1 MWYVVPWLGG
11 IKFKSSAKIEDK
23 NGDAIMKFAK
33 KCPKDQTMDAI
44 NARVIRIK
52 IDTRTHPSYNNNSN
66 NNKDNDGNGDRKSP
80 HEHIRSIIISW
91 SNWYERPFEWEQQR
105 ERRKKDDLNDDA
117 ILCWKNSLHFCYVCW
132 KSNGQLAV
140 MWFPCV
146 AFYRLLSICRRSVQS
161 HWKFQ
166 RVIRSVFS
174 LLPIFKW
181 KSKLE
186 LNHNVM

>member
-132 KSNGQLAV
+132 KVKRPTSCNVISLCR
-140 MWFPCV
+140 F
-146 AFYRLLSICRRSVQS
+146 LSFVKHLPSLRSIALKVPTSDQIRFFTS
-161 HWKFQ
+161 SYFQ
-166 RVIRSVFS
+166 MEIETWTQ
-174 LLPIFKW
+174 P
-181 KSKLE
+181 
-186 LNHNVM
+186 

>member
-105 ERRKKDDLNDDA
+105 ERRKKRRFKR
-117 ILCWKNSLHFCYVCW
+117 WRHFV
-132 KSNGQLAV
+132 LE
-140 MWFPCV
+140 
-146 AFYRLLSICRRSVQS
+146 
-161 HWKFQ
+161 KF
-166 RVIRSVFS
+166 SS
-174 LLPIFKW
+174 LLLCVLKVKRPT
-181 KSKLE
+181 SC
-186 LNHNVM
+186 NVISLCRFLSFVKHLPSLRSIALKVPTSDQIRFFTSSYFQMEIETWTQP